1 MNSPF
6 TKDELKRQLDG
17 ILEFDFRTDAQN
29 ATITQVY
36 RALSSVVVNYLKEKR
51 HNFMHDCNSKGRKQ
65 VYYLSMEFLM
75 GRSLKT
81 SLYNLGMQ
89 DVAEEA
95 LNDMGIKIDS
105 VYDEEPD
112 AGLGNGGLGRLAACY
127 MDGLATCDYPA
138 TGYSIRYEYG
148 IFKQKIVDG
157 WQTELPDNWLPGGG
171 AWLVPVPDQAIE
183 VHFDGQINEY
193 WEDNYHHLEHVN
205 YTTVNAVPYDMYVS
219 GYDSKGVSKLRL
231 WSAESMSFDMNSFNT
246 GYSGVYYREAYRGR
260 LYTQKGKN
268 TYT

>member
-127 MDGLATCDYPA
+127 MDGLATCDYPLPVTLSVMSTVSSNRRSLTA
-138 TGYSIRYEYG
+138 GRPSFPITGSPAAALGSFRFPTRLSRYISTVRSTSTG
-148 IFKQKIVDG
+148 RI
-157 WQTELPDNWLPGGG
+157 
-171 AWLVPVPDQAIE
+171 
-183 VHFDGQINEY
+183 
-193 WEDNYHHLEHVN
+193 
-205 YTTVNAVPYDMYVS
+205 TTTTLSTSTIP
-219 GYDSKGVSKLRL
+219 
-231 WSAESMSFDMNSFNT
+231 
-246 GYSGVYYREAYRGR
+246 
-260 LYTQKGKN
+260 Q
-268 TYT
+268 

>member
-157 WQTELPDNWLPGGG
+157 WQTELPDNWLARRRRLARSGSRPG
-171 AWLVPVPDQAIE
+171 
-183 VHFDGQINEY
+183 
-193 WEDNYHHLEHVN
+193 
-205 YTTVNAVPYDMYVS
+205 
-219 GYDSKGVSKLRL
+219 
-231 WSAESMSFDMNSFNT
+231 
-246 GYSGVYYREAYRGR
+246 YRGTLR
-260 LYTQKGKN
+260 WSDQRVLGG
-268 TYT
+268 

>member
-81 SLYNLGMQ
+81 SLYNL
-89 DVAEEA
+89 DR
-95 LNDMGIKIDS
+95 KS
-105 VYDEEPD
+105 V
-112 AGLGNGGLGRLAACY
+112 
-127 MDGLATCDYPA
+127 
-138 TGYSIRYEYG
+138 
-148 IFKQKIVDG
+148 V
-157 WQTELPDNWLPGGG
+157 
-171 AWLVPVPDQAIE
+171 
-183 VHFDGQINEY
+183 
-193 WEDNYHHLEHVN
+193 
-205 YTTVNAVPYDMYVS
+205 
-219 GYDSKGVSKLRL
+219 
-231 WSAESMSFDMNSFNT
+231 
-246 GYSGVYYREAYRGR
+246 
-260 LYTQKGKN
+260 
-268 TYT
+268 

>member
-157 WQTELPDNWLPGGG
+157 WQTELPDNWLPGGACRSNATAMRSG
-171 AWLVPVPDQAIE
+171 ASSFISLRNMLRNPVSALVGIP
-183 VHFDGQINEY
+183 F
-193 WEDNYHHLEHVN
+193 LF
-205 YTTVNAVPYDMYVS
+205 VS
-219 GYDSKGVSKLRL
+219 TR
-231 WSAESMSFDMNSFNT
+231 MP
-246 GYSGVYYREAYRGR
+246 
-260 LYTQKGKN
+260 
-268 TYT
+268 

>member
-17 ILEFDFRTDAQN
+17 ILDFRTDAQN

-148 IFKQKIVDG
+148 ISSRRSLTAGRPSFPITG
-157 WQTELPDNWLPGGG
+157 SPAAALGSFRFPTRLSR
-171 AWLVPVPDQAIE
+171 
-183 VHFDGQINEY
+183 
-193 WEDNYHHLEHVN
+193 
-205 YTTVNAVPYDMYVS
+205 YT
-219 GYDSKGVSKLRL
+219 
-231 WSAESMSFDMNSFNT
+231 SMVRSTST
-246 GYSGVYYREAYRGR
+246 GRITTTTLS
-260 LYTQKGKN
+260 TSTTPQ
-268 TYT
+268 